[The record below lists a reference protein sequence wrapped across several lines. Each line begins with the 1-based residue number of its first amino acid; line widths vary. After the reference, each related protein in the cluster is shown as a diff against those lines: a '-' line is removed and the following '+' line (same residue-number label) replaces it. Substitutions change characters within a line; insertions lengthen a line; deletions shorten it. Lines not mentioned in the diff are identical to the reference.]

1 MDWLTNIAGFLLVI
15 GVLVTVHEFGH
26 FWVARRVGI
35 KVLRFSVGFGRPLL
49 KRTGADGTEYVLAAI
64 PLGGYVKMLD
74 EREGPV
80 DADQLDGAFNRKPLW
95 ARNAVIIAGPAFNFI
110 LAIIAYWAVF
120 VIGALEVKPIVG
132 EITPNTP
139 AAAAQ
144 LSEGDEL
151 KRIGT
156 TKVEAWDQA
165 IMAFID
171 ASNDAPFTVVVER
184 ADGTQT
190 QRRMDTRGVRLLD
203 EPGEVLDR
211 LGLQP
216 WRPRIDP
223 VVERVI
229 DGSAAAQA
237 GLQSGDVITQIDG
250 APITHWGDLV
260 GAVFERP
267 SEEVTV
273 SVQRGQQSIDYA
285 VTLQSRGEGGERMG
299 VLGVAPAVPEGLFD
313 DVRHE
318 VRYGPIAAIPQAV
331 GATWR
336 ATTLTVDVLV
346 KMVVGEASVK
356 NISGPINIAQYAGD
370 SVSLGMTPF
379 LKFLAIVS
387 LSLGI
392 LNLLPVP
399 ILDGGHLLFNTIEWL
414 RGRPPSDAAQG
425 IGQQVGMGLLLMLMT
440 LAFYNDLHRLF
451 ALGG

>member
-26 FWVARRVGI
+26 FWVARRVGV

-80 DADQLDGAFNRKPLW
+80 EPAQLEGAFNRKPLW
-95 ARNAVIIAGPAFNFI
+95 ARNAIIVAGPAFNFM
-110 LAIIAYWAVF
+110 LAILAYWAVF
-120 VIGALEVKPIVG
+120 VIGSLEVKPIVG
-132 EITPNTP
+132 EVAPETP
-139 AAAAQ
+139 AASAGLA
-144 LSEGDEL
+144 EGDEL
-151 KRIGT
+151 KRIGGT
-156 TKVEAWDQA
+156 EVEAWDQA
-165 IMAFID
+165 IMAFLD
-171 ASNDAPFTVVVER
+171 AANDAPFGVLVER
-184 ADGTQT
+184 ADGTQAE
-190 QRRMDTRGVRLLD
+190 RRMDTRGVRLLD

-223 VVERVI
+223 VIERVI
-229 DGSAAAQA
+229 EGSAAAATGIQA
-237 GLQSGDVITQIDG
+237 GDTVTQIDDQV
-250 APITHWGDLV
+250 IRHWGDLV
-260 GAVFERP
+260 ASVYDRP
-267 SEEVTV
+267 GEQVTV
-273 SVQRGQQSIDYA
+273 TVQRNSQTIDYA
-285 VTLQSRGEGGERMG
+285 VTLGGRGEGDDRVG
-299 VLGVAPAVPEGLFD
+299 VLGVAPAVPESLFAD
-313 DVRHE
+313 ARHE

-331 GATWR
+331 GATWN
-336 ATTLTVDVLV
+336 AATLTVDVLV
-346 KMVVGEASVK
+346 KMVVGQASVK

-370 SVSLGMTPF
+370 SVSLGITPF

-414 RGRPPSDAAQG
+414 RGRPLSEAAQG

-451 ALGG
+451 AVGG